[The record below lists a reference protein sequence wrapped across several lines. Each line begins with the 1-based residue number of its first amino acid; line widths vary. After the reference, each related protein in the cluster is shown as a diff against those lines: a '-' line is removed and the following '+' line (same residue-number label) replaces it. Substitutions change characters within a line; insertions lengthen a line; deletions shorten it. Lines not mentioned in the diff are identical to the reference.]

1 MKRFVISSKPAAKLN
16 KMAGSELVKMQR
28 DMKRRFRAYQRGGQQ
43 GLPMIWDNMM
53 RYLKSLQNNA

>member
-16 KMAGSELVKMQR
+16 KMASSELVKMQR
-28 DMKRRFRAYQRGGQQ
+28 DMKRRFRSYQRGGQQ

-53 RYLKSLQNNA
+53 AYLKSLQNNV

>member
-16 KMAGSELVKMQR
+16 KMASAELVKMQR
-28 DMKRRFRAYQRGGQQ
+28 DMARRYRAYQRGGQQ

-53 RYLKSLQNNA
+53 AYLKSLQNNA

>member
-16 KMAGSELVKMQR
+16 KMASAELVKMQR
-28 DMKRRFRAYQRGGQQ
+28 DMKRRYRSYRLGGQQ

-53 RYLKSLQNNA
+53 RYLKSLQNNV